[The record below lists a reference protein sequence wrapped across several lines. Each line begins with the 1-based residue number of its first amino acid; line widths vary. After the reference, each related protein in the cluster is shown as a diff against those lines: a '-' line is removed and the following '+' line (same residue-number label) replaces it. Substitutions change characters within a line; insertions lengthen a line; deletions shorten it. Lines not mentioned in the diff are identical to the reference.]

1 MSQHKVSYALAYV
14 TSFSRAHIKK
24 KKEKKITNHVHIW
37 FITYKA
43 VSHIHIKEAPYLVYT
58 NK

>member
-24 KKEKKITNHVHIW
+24 KKKKKITNHVHI
-37 FITYKA
+37 
-43 VSHIHIKEAPYLVYT
+43 
-58 NK
+58 

>member
-24 KKEKKITNHVHIW
+24 KKKKKLQITCI
-37 FITYKA
+37 YD
-43 VSHIHIKEAPYLVYT
+43 L
-58 NK
+58 